1 MSHEIRTP
9 MNAIIGLSHLALK
22 MDLGGR
28 QRDYLTKIHGAGQS
42 LLGLINDILDLS
54 KIEAG
59 KLLVERID
67 FDLDAVLDNL
77 ATVVG
82 QKANDKGLEL
92 VIDRPDNDET
102 LVGDPMRLGQV
113 LINLANNAVKFTER
127 GEVAVK
133 ITLTPE
139 GEQAMRLRATV
150 RDTGIGLT
158 PEQQSRLFRPFEQA
172 DASTTRRHGGTGLG
186 LAISR
191 QLVSMMHGQI
201 WVDSESGVGSEFGFD
216 VVLGRSA
223 SPVKA
228 RKVTPA
234 DLEGL
239 RVLVVDDNPTSR
251 EILGRYLGSFGFEV
265 VAVDGGRAAL
275 RAISTATRPFGVVL
289 LDWKMEDMDGL
300 ACANAI
306 RALPV
311 KDEAPKLVMVSAYAR
326 EELIAQV
333 DAFRF
338 DGFLLKPVNPSL
350 LFDAILGAFGQ
361 SLPVGLIAS
370 DTREAEAGRGLAG
383 LSVLVVEDNALN
395 QQIAFEILEGVGV
408 RVTIANHGREAL
420 EWLDRARF
428 DAVLMD
434 MQMPVMDGLE
444 ATREI
449 RADPRF
455 HELPIV
461 AMTANAMQQDRE
473 QCLAAGMND
482 HVAKPIDVPEL
493 FRSLAHW
500 TGRESVPLRPVA
512 RVEAPPELQG
522 IDGFDVH
529 NGLKR
534 FGNDLSRYRR
544 QVRRFVETESGAT
557 GTLKTAVRRDD
568 WASAQ
573 RQMHSLKGLA
583 ATIGATRLSEA
594 AAQLEDVLRAG
605 RVEDTLVERLHEEL
619 TRIVE
624 PLEEWLGN
632 GYTQVA
638 ATAQGDI
645 RRLLDTLRRQL
656 ADDDTAAAETLDEL
670 GSAMAGHPQ
679 EIRLAGVRR
688 ALGDYDFEAAQA
700 ALVPLA
706 EALSH

>member
-1 MSHEIRTP
+1 ECLRQADLPAGERAAALETICR
-9 MNAIIGLSHLALK
+9 NGEHL
-22 MDLGGR
+22 
-28 QRDYLTKIHGAGQS
+28 LTI
-42 LLGLINDILDLS
+42 INDILDLS

-82 QKANDKGLEL
+82 QKANEKGLEL
-92 VIDRPDNDET
+92 VIDRPDASET

-133 ITLTPE
+133 ITLEPE
-139 GEQAMRLRATV
+139 GEEAMRLRAVV

-158 PEQQSRLFRPFEQA
+158 AEQQSRLFRPFEQA

-191 QLVSMMHGQI
+191 QLVSMMHGHI
-201 WVDSESGVGSEFGFD
+201 WVESEPGRGSQFGFE
-216 VVLGRSA
+216 VVLGRST

-228 RKVTPA
+228 RKVAPA
-234 DLEGL
+234 NLEGL

-251 EILGRYLGSFGFEV
+251 EILTRYLGSFRFEV

-275 RAISTATRPFGVVL
+275 RALSTAGRPFGLVL

-306 RALPV
+306 RALPLAG
-311 KDEAPKLVMVSAYAR
+311 EPPKLVMVSAYAR
-326 EELIAQV
+326 EELLAQV

-361 SLPVGLIAS
+361 SLPVGVITTDA
-370 DTREAEAGRGLAG
+370 REVEAGRGLAG
-383 LSVLVVEDNALN
+383 LSVLVVEDNAIN

-408 RVTIANHGREAL
+408 RVTIANHGREAMD
-420 EWLDRARF
+420 WLDRARF

-444 ATREI
+444 ATRAL

-455 HELPIV
+455 HDLPII

-500 TGRESVPLRPVA
+500 TGRETVPLRTVA
-512 RVEAPPELQG
+512 RIAAPPELIG

-534 FGNDLSRYRR
+534 FGNDLQRYRR
-544 QVRRFVETESGAT
+544 LVRRFVESEGGAT
-557 GTLKTAVRRDD
+557 GTLKTAVRRGD
-568 WASAQ
+568 WAAAH

-605 RVEDTLVERLHEEL
+605 RVEEALVQRLDAEL
-619 TRIVE
+619 TRVVD

-632 GYTQVA
+632 GYTQVVA
-638 ATAQGDI
+638 AARSDI
-645 RRLLDTLRRQL
+645 RRLLDTLSRQL
-656 ADDDTAAAETLDEL
+656 AEDDTAAAETLDEL
-670 GSAMAGHPQ
+670 GTAMAGHPQ

-700 ALVPLA
+700 ALAPLT
-706 EALSH
+706 EALNG